1 MSYPSKALSILHSLK
16 NLSLDCISGIKL
28 DDEFKNLSSLNE
40 LDFSQGIEASY
51 IPDGMFQSFY
61 GLQLEILN
69 LTNLKIDRVSGA
81 VFSRLASLRVLDLS
95 NNPRLVSN
103 VVDVAHGLRNTS
115 IEELYMINTYL
126 GFNDAVE
133 AVLDKLNGTNIKVL
147 ALDRNEIH
155 EVKKLFIRLPQ
166 IEILT
171 LANNAIQN
179 IIEFFQDIF
188 VARSLKR
195 LDLNYQKLLLH
206 SSYKRNMNKIKSKIY
221 C

>member
-1 MSYPSKALSILHSLK
+1 
-16 NLSLDCISGIKL
+16 
-28 DDEFKNLSSLNE
+28 
-40 LDFSQGIEASY
+40 
-51 IPDGMFQSFY
+51 
-61 GLQLEILN
+61 
-69 LTNLKIDRVSGA
+69 
-81 VFSRLASLRVLDLS
+81 
-95 NNPRLVSN
+95 
-103 VVDVAHGLRNTS
+103 
-115 IEELYMINTYL
+115 MINTYL

-171 LANNAIQN
+171 LANNAMQN

-195 LDLNYQKLLLH
+195 LDLNYQKLLLQ
-206 SSYKRNMNKIKSKIY
+206 SSYKGNMNKMKSKNIPNG
-221 C
+221 